1 MATQANLIAT
11 YQSNPTLQN
20 RYTQQEYL
28 DMFGFGAQQPTPTPD
43 PDPTPTPPSDGIQNI
58 IGQNL
63 NQGGGGG
70 VPTSPAGLTQD
81 FMTATQE
88 RQNRLTNPNKVQSFI
103 NNFTGTG
110 QRDIGKMIR
119 SGVTDER
126 LSSGLPLGLSGMVA
140 KALPDK
146 YYDMSLGDQVFT
158 QSQMGYTGST
168 VFGENTSGLNK
179 DPFGLNTRSAFGNY
193 AEAVGKDFAN
203 LSESLSTTGAIGSK
217 KDFQGATFNE
227 ETGEFE
233 SDTLSASQLDA
244 LNKRTNMVRSKFKF
258 RRDQLNAKNKLD
270 AQIIAAEK
278 ERQRQIELQKKI
290 EAEAAAGK
298 SLSQIGRENFTGEG
312 MAFQAGNTGKSS
324 FTGGKVK
331 DTGGVPGGKYGSPRK
346 DGGLINGY
354 NDGGRVYLYNRLK

>member
-1 MATQANLIAT
+1 MAQRANLIAT
-11 YQSNPTLQN
+11 YNANPTLQGQ
-20 RYTQQEYL
+20 YTQQQYL
-28 DMFGFGAQQPTPTPD
+28 DLFDFGLQTPTPT
-43 PDPTPTPPSDGIQNI
+43 PTPTPPPSGGVTNI
-58 IGQNL
+58 IGQDL
-63 NQGGGGG
+63 NQGGGGGGG

-88 RQNRLTNPNKVQSFI
+88 RQNRLTNPGKVASFVGDFI
-103 NNFTGTG
+103 PQ
-110 QRDIGKMIR
+110 QRDIGAMIR

-158 QSQMGYTGST
+158 QSQMGYTGPT

-233 SDTLSASQLDA
+233 SDTLSAAQLDA
-244 LNKRTNMVRSKFKF
+244 LNQRTNMVRSKFKF

-270 AQIIAAEK
+270 AQIKAAEAEK
-278 ERQRQIELQKKI
+278 QRQAELQRKI
-290 EAEAAAGK
+290 AAEAAAGK

-312 MAFQAGNTGKSS
+312 QAFEARKDT
-324 FTGGKVK
+324 FTGGKTV
-331 DTGGVPGGKYGSPRK
+331 DSPSTPGGKYSSPRK
-346 DGGLINGY
+346 DGGLMY
-354 NDGGRVYLYNRLK
+354 ADGGRVYLYNRLK